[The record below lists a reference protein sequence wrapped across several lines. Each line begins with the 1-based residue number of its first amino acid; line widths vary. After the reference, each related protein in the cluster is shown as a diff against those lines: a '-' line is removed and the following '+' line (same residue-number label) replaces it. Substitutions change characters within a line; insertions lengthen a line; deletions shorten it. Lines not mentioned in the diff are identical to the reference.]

1 MAKRGVVPVK
11 WVGHTQGSCI
21 AVLMCSLLFTAPEHT
36 QRESKRCRVRMF
48 ISCFLVSVLV
58 MASSVLTT
66 VCVGMCRWCPFGIYH
81 FG

>member
-36 QRESKRCRVRMF
+36 ERERANVVEFACLF
-48 ISCFLVSVLV
+48 HVL
-58 MASSVLTT
+58 
-66 VCVGMCRWCPFGIYH
+66 
-81 FG
+81 